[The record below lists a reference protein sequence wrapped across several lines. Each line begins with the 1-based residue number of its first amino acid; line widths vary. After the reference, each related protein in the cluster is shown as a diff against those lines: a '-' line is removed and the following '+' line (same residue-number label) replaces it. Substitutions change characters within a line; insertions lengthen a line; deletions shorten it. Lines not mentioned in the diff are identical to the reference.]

1 MSKKSKNREH
11 PPDKVVVAQEKP
23 DEVEPEPGV
32 DELKAQLQ
40 RLGADFQ
47 NYQKRSH
54 RQIEQTHE
62 FAQENLLRALLP
74 ALDNF
79 EHTLEKGC
87 EAQDVAA
94 VVQGVQIVFDHLRK
108 VLEGVGMQRIEVQP
122 GTAFDPNLH
131 EAMLHEPSDEY
142 PEQTIVRE
150 LAPGYQM
157 NGRTLRP
164 AKVSVAKAP
173 PNEDDNPQKD
183 EIQTEEGSE
192 DADV

>member
-1 MSKKSKNREH
+1 MTKKSKKQEQ
-11 PPDKVVVAQEKP
+11 PPEKVVLAEENLDQ
-23 DEVEPEPGV
+23 VESEPGV

-54 RQIEQTHE
+54 RQIDQTRE
-62 FAQENLLRALLP
+62 FAQEHLLRSLLP

-79 EHTLEKGC
+79 EHALQKGG
-87 EAQDVAA
+87 EVQDVAA
-94 VVQGVQIVFDHLRK
+94 IMQGMQIVFDHIRK
-108 VLEGVGMQRIEVQP
+108 VCEEAGMQRIQVQP
-122 GTAFDPNLH
+122 GTAFDPSRH
-131 EAMLHEPSDEY
+131 EAMMHEPSDDY

-150 LAPGYQM
+150 LAAGYQM

-173 PNEDDNPQKD
+173 PDEDENLQTDD
-183 EIQTEEGSE
+183 IQTEEGY
-192 DADV
+192 